1 MAVFTQII
9 STGPAL
15 EAGEALAAGDNVCIA
30 DADGKLYKAD
40 ADDATRRPCVGAV
53 DVAVDSGQYATVITA
68 GWRND
73 GSSLT
78 EGAQVYLSTT
88 PGAETQTGAS
98 GKQVIGVAWST
109 TVWYFNPQQAY
120 NIPTA

>member
-1 MAVFTQII
+1 MAVFTKII
-9 STGPAL
+9 AIGPTV

-30 DADGKLYKAD
+30 DDGKLYKAD
-40 ADDATRRPCVGAV
+40 ADAATRRPCVGAV
-53 DVAVDSGQYATVITA
+53 DVAVEAGQDAAVITC

-73 GSSLT
+73 GSSLN

-88 PGAETQTGAS
+88 AGAETQTAGA
-98 GKQVIGVAWST
+98 GKQVLGIAWT
-109 TVWYFNPQQAY
+109 PTVWYFNPQQAY